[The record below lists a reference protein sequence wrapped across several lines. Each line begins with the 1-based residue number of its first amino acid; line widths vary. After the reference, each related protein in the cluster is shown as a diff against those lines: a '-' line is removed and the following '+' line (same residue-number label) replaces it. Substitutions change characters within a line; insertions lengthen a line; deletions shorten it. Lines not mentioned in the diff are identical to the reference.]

1 MSAATAFGTL
11 DLIKS
16 EKVLSDSKSSIKGTT
31 TTRNAATASARPAVD
46 RSTTRAFSI
55 PNTFTGIPHPN
66 HKNGIIPGFIISTRT
81 PSPTKGPLPA
91 GSVSDSSSRRSGLGH
106 HLMNEVPSS
115 AMHSTSMGPKERV
128 AAAACRRDQEEKE
141 RKAISQKRLRTANA
155 RKRLLP
161 NGGPLGRESAHPG
174 GGAKRLKREVA
185 GSRLSTSGKQVKCMD
200 LTQDSDDEAVV
211 KVKVEAGEGDGG
223 LDLQSLST
231 RDLEDR
237 LLAVRLRLELRAR
250 EIAAGQAG
258 SEVSEAGVKRE
269 Q

>member
-1 MSAATAFGTL
+1 
-11 DLIKS
+11 
-16 EKVLSDSKSSIKGTT
+16 
-31 TTRNAATASARPAVD
+31 
-46 RSTTRAFSI
+46 
-55 PNTFTGIPHPN
+55 
-66 HKNGIIPGFIISTRT
+66 
-81 PSPTKGPLPA
+81 
-91 GSVSDSSSRRSGLGH
+91 
-106 HLMNEVPSS
+106 
-115 AMHSTSMGPKERV
+115 
-128 AAAACRRDQEEKE
+128 
-141 RKAISQKRLRTANA
+141 
-155 RKRLLP
+155 
-161 NGGPLGRESAHPG
+161 
-174 GGAKRLKREVA
+174 
-185 GSRLSTSGKQVKCMD
+185 MD